1 MQSQSLS
8 HSNSTHDPA
17 AMRNRYALGL
27 IFSIMLMDIVG
38 LTGFS
43 PVTPYLV
50 QRYSHAALAVTFVTV
65 VYAAA
70 QFLATP
76 LMGKL
81 GDRYGRRPVLLVSL
95 LGQAAGY
102 AIFGVGGSLWVL
114 YLGRLIGGITGG
126 NFSTASAYIADVSR
140 PEERAKNFTLIGI
153 AWSIGLIVGPAAGG
167 ILGQV
172 DKTFPAFV
180 AAVLSLLNVVV
191 GYFLLPESLPKERR
205 QAVPLRAS
213 DFNPV
218 AAILEMGRKPGLSGL
233 LVVSCLF
240 NFAFMGINSTSTLFY
255 IQKFSVDPGQL
266 GTLMA
271 LAGISLAI
279 VQFIFVQRVVK
290 RFGEKLVAI
299 ASLVGQVIGDLAIF
313 IAPALWMIYVVNMVV
328 TASSGFTFPTL
339 TTLCTSRVQHREVG
353 LLMGVTSALGS
364 LMNIIGP
371 IWGGLMFDHV
381 MVGAPYWMGAVILF
395 LTAWLL
401 LKQPGIVPVTGSVET
416 PGILKTPGV

>member
-1 MQSQSLS
+1 MENQFPSYRDPPPGASPT
-8 HSNSTHDPA
+8 HS
-17 AMRNRYALGL
+17 RYALGL

-38 LTGFS
+38 LAGFN

-50 QRYSHAALAVTFVTV
+50 SRYSSAALAVTFVTV
-65 VYAAA
+65 MYAAA

-95 LGQAAGY
+95 FGQAVGY
-102 AIFGVGGSLWVL
+102 AIFGVGGALWVL

-126 NFSTASAYIADVSR
+126 NFSTASAYIADVSK
-140 PEERAKNFTLIGI
+140 PEERSKNFTLIGI

-172 DKTFPAFV
+172 DKSLPAFV
-180 AAVLSLLNVVV
+180 AAVLSLLNVLLS
-191 GYFLLPESLPKERR
+191 YFMLPESLPKERR
-205 QAVPLRAS
+205 QAADLRLS

-218 AAILEMGRKPGLSGL
+218 TAILEMARKPGLGGL
-233 LVVSCLF
+233 LVVTCLF
-240 NFAFMGINSTSTLFY
+240 NFAFNGINSTSTLFY
-255 IQKFSVDPGQL
+255 IKKFSVDPGQL

-290 RFGEKLVAI
+290 RFGDKLVAI
-299 ASLVGQVIGDLAIF
+299 ASLLGQLIGDLAIF
-313 IAPALWMIYVVNMVV
+313 FAPALWMIYLVNMVV

-339 TTLCTSRVQHREVG
+339 TTLCANRVAHREVG

-364 LMNIIGP
+364 LMNIVGP

-381 MVGAPYWMGAVILF
+381 MVGAPYWMGAVVLL
-395 LTAWLL
+395 LTAWVLFR
-401 LKQPGIVPVTGSVET
+401 QPSMAAVTASPE
-416 PGILKTPGV
+416 PPGVLKSPEI